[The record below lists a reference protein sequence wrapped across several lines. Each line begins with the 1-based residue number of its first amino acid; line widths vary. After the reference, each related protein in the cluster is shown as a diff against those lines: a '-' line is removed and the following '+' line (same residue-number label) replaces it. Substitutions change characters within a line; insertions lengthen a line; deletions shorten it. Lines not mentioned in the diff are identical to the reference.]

1 MISRLQMAGLAV
13 AVLALSHTAVFWQGW
28 RQRGAVEA
36 ARVAEIIAERRVQ
49 AARIAG
55 LAEALATEQAAR
67 VALAVQM
74 EEAARADPDADRPAL
89 GPDSVRRLSRR

>member
-1 MISRLQMAGLAV
+1 VTRLQLAAIGLAL
-13 AVLALSHTAVFWQGW
+13 LAASHSAAFWQGW

-36 ARVAEIIAERRVQ
+36 ARVAQITAERRVQ

-55 LAEALATEQAAR
+55 LAEALAAEQAAR
-67 VALAVQM
+67 AALAAEM

>member
-1 MISRLQMAGLAV
+1 VTRWQITVLAV
-13 AVLALSHTAVFWQGW
+13 GFLAASHTAVFWQGW

-36 ARVAEIIAERRVQ
+36 ARVAEITAERRVQ

-55 LAEALATEQAAR
+55 LAEALAAEQAAR
-67 VALAVQM
+67 AALAAQM

>member
-1 MISRLQMAGLAV
+1 MISRLQMAGLA
-13 AVLALSHTAVFWQGW
+13 LALIAASHSVAFWQGW
-28 RQRGAVEA
+28 RQRGAVEG
-36 ARVAEIIAERRVQ
+36 ARVAEITAERRVQ

-55 LAEALATEQAAR
+55 LAEALAAEHAAR
-67 VALAVQM
+67 VALAAEM